1 MWPAS
6 FEQRL
11 QAIYGA
17 VVAERILTSM
27 RVPKTIALWDNP
39 LRPGTIA
46 ELARDLTISIEPV
59 STEPV
64 LAGLYSVAWTH
75 RSKVMQHPLVNA
87 GSIYPI
93 NPSSLVAA
101 RALEVTPGLEVL
113 DLAAAPGGKSL
124 VLAAALTTS
133 GVAEGRLALVES
145 VKPRFHRMRANLE
158 RCGVL
163 QADYYLR
170 DGRGVG
176 AAVGERFDRV
186 LLDAPCSSESRFHI
200 ESPGSAD
207 HWSLRKVKDCAR
219 KQRALLRSAF
229 KALKPGG
236 VLVYCTCAFAPEE
249 NELVVQNLLTREPTA
264 SLEHLPELGVPNAL
278 MHAPLDNWGKRKMA
292 TSAALRLVPDDL
304 WDGFFLARIRK
315 LE

>member
-1 MWPAS
+1 MWSAS

-11 QAIYGA
+11 QAIYGSVEA
-17 VVAERILTSM
+17 QRILTTM
-27 RVPKTIALWDNP
+27 REPKAIALWDNP
-39 LRPGTIA
+39 LRPGTITD
-46 ELARDLTISIEPV
+46 LARDLTIAV
-59 STEPV
+59 EPV
-64 LAGLYSVAWTH
+64 LEGLYRVARTH
-75 RSKVMQHPLVNA
+75 RSKVMQHPLVSA

-101 RALEVTPGLEVL
+101 RALEVMPGSEVL

-124 VLAAALTTS
+124 VLAAALTQA
-133 GVAEGRLALVES
+133 GVCTGRLALVES
-145 VKPRFHRMRANLE
+145 VKPRFHRLRANLA

-176 AAVGERFDRV
+176 NAVGERFDRV
-186 LLDAPCSSESRFHI
+186 LLDAPCSSESRFHMG
-200 ESPGSAD
+200 SPGSAD
-207 HWSLRKVKDCAR
+207 HWSLRKVKECAR

-249 NELVVQNLLTREPTA
+249 NERVVQSLLQRETA
-264 SLEHLPELGVPNAL
+264 ARLERPGDLGVPVEL
-278 MHAPLDNWGKRKMA
+278 CHKGLTHWGKREMA
-292 TSAALRLVPDDL
+292 TSDTLRLLPDNL
-304 WDGFFLARIRK
+304 WDGFFIARIRK
-315 LE
+315 LERDY